1 MGLFSQRKG
10 ITPLKKDFQRE
21 AVDDEL
27 KNRLWSALKIVVWDE
42 WSPVNMYGG
51 YDDKSK
57 IVNSLLDVIWLNY
70 FKFSLDTRPKFHFGA
85 PTKDSAYGILRQYFF
100 EAQWYEVYDFIEF
113 IIKNIPESWANM
125 LREFCNSLLED
136 ENAAYRILEN
146 EVVEITDKTEID
158 AIEDALAI
166 SIKPI
171 ASHLKRALELLSDRK
186 YPDFRNSI
194 KESIS
199 AVEACCQ
206 YIVGNPKA
214 TLGDALKKINSSS
227 VIHPALE
234 KGFLAIYGFTSD
246 SGGIRHALIDGGQT
260 PSYADAK
267 FMLVTCSGFVN
278 FLLTKTVETGSK
290 SRKK

>member
-10 ITPLKKDFQRE
+10 IKPLKKEFQRE
-21 AVDDEL
+21 AVDSEL

-42 WSPVNMYGG
+42 WSPKSMYGS
-51 YDDKSK
+51 YDDKSI
-57 IVNSLLDVIWLNY
+57 IVNSLLDSLWLNY
-70 FKFSLDTRPKFHFGA
+70 FKFSLDTRPIFHFGT
-85 PTKDSAYGILRQYFF
+85 PTKDNAYGILRQYFF
-100 EAQWYEVYDFIEF
+100 EAQWYETYDFIEF
-113 IIKNIPESWANM
+113 VIKNIPESWANM
-125 LREFCNSLLED
+125 LREYCNSLLED

-146 EVVEITDKTEID
+146 EVVEITDKTEIES
-158 AIEDALAI
+158 IEEALAT

-171 ASHLKRALELLSDRK
+171 VNHFKRALELLSDRK
-186 YPDFRNSI
+186 NPDFRNSI

-199 AVEACCQ
+199 AVEACSQ
-206 YIVGNPKA
+206 YIANDSKA

-234 KGFLAIYGFTSD
+234 KGFSAIYGYTSD

-267 FMLVTCSGFVN
+267 FMLVACSGFVN
-278 FLLTKTVETGSK
+278 FLLTKAAEAGTK
-290 SRKK
+290 NKKK